1 MGALPGLV
9 AHGGVGGAVVEAL
22 VGLAILGVFVA
33 IWLRERHVRNDAHAG
48 DDGSARLREA
58 DEIPP
63 EA

>member
-33 IWLRERHVRNDAHAG
+33 VWLRERKVRG
-48 DDGSARLREA
+48 EA
-58 DEIPP
+58 DGPAQLRDEDGPP
-63 EA
+63 SS